1 MIMHGYNAVEHSVTG
16 TRSSCTC
23 FKKRASQFVRTQDVV
38 NRVVR
43 DLNQYMMKMM

>member
-1 MIMHGYNAVEHSVTG
+1 MVMHGYSAVEHSGTG

-23 FKKRASQFVRTQDVV
+23 FKKRASQFVRTPDVL

-43 DLNQYMMKMM
+43 DLNQYMVK